1 MRDGFIR
8 KKVQKV
14 VSKTGIQIRFIRKK
28 VQKVVSKA
36 GAQIN
41 MAWSNSWIEKKYG
54 KKLVHDRTII
64 AAFVGTFTVVIS
76 CLWPLLVAED
86 DTYLAKTGTLTSIG
100 VGVLGVYIAV
110 WLINQK
116 RTKTIEGN
124 HYYKLL
130 ILIFVKGVFE
140 HIIVFNNEIQE
151 AIENKELSIERYRSI
166 KNAFMTSHYSKDGF
180 IISGNSNTF
189 VPDDIKIGIVFLLLH
204 IRNIITVSKL
214 NSPFIKPDDD
224 LAILQDSVFNS
235 KYFTAERDEY
245 LRKMLKDLQDMW
257 DKIRLDS

>member
-8 KKVQKV
+8 KKVQK
-14 VSKTGIQIRFIRKK
+14 I
-28 VQKVVSKA
+28 VSKA

-41 MAWSNSWIEKKYG
+41 MTWFNSWIEKKYG
-54 KKLVHDRTII
+54 KKLVHDRTVI
-64 AAFVGTFTVVIS
+64 AAFVGIFTVVIS
-76 CLWPLLVAED
+76 CLWSLLVAED
-86 DTYLAKTGTLTSIG
+86 DTYLAKTGTLASIG

-140 HIIVFNNEIQE
+140 HIIVFNNEIRE
-151 AIENKELSIERYRSI
+151 ARENKELSIERYRSI
-166 KNAFMTSHYSKDGF
+166 KNAFMSSHYYKDGF

-189 VPDDIKIGIVFLLLH
+189 VPDGIKIGIVFLLLH

-214 NSPFIKPDDD
+214 DSPFIKPDDD
-224 LAILQDSVFNS
+224 LVILQGNVFNS
-235 KYFTAERDEY
+235 KYFTAERDGR
-245 LRKMLKDLQDMW
+245 LQKRLKELQGLW

>member
-8 KKVQKV
+8 KKVQK
-14 VSKTGIQIRFIRKK
+14 I
-28 VQKVVSKA
+28 VSKA

-41 MAWSNSWIEKKYG
+41 MTWFNSWIEKKYG
-54 KKLVHDRTII
+54 KKLVHDRTVI
-64 AAFVGTFTVVIS
+64 AAFVGIFTVVIS
-76 CLWPLLVAED
+76 CLWSLLVAED
-86 DTYLAKTGTLTSIG
+86 DTYLAKTGTLASIG

-130 ILIFVKGVFE
+130 ILILVKGMFE
-140 HIIVFNNEIQE
+140 HIIVFNNEIRE
-151 AIENKELSIERYRSI
+151 ARENKELSIERYRSI
-166 KNAFMTSHYSKDGF
+166 KNAFMSSHYYKDGF

-189 VPDDIKIGIVFLLLH
+189 VPDGIKIGIVFLLLH

-214 NSPFIKPDDD
+214 DSPFIKPDDD
-224 LAILQDSVFNS
+224 LVILQGNVFNS
-235 KYFTAERDEY
+235 KYFTAERDRR
-245 LRKMLKDLQDMW
+245 LQKRLKELQGLW

>member
-8 KKVQKV
+8 KKVQK
-14 VSKTGIQIRFIRKK
+14 I
-28 VQKVVSKA
+28 VSKA

-41 MAWSNSWIEKKYG
+41 MAWFNSWIEKKYG
-54 KKLVHDRTII
+54 KKLVHDRTVI
-64 AAFVGTFTVVIS
+64 AAFVGIFTVVIS
-76 CLWPLLVAED
+76 CLWSLLVAED
-86 DTYLAKTGTLTSIG
+86 DTYLAKTGTLASIG

-130 ILIFVKGVFE
+130 ILILVKGMFG
-140 HIIVFNNEIQE
+140 HIIVFNNEIRE
-151 AIENKELSIERYRSI
+151 ARENKELSIERYRSI
-166 KNAFMTSHYSKDGF
+166 KNAFMSSHYYKDGF

-189 VPDDIKIGIVFLLLH
+189 VPDGIKIGIVFLLLH

-214 NSPFIKPDDD
+214 DSPFIKPDDD
-224 LAILQDSVFNS
+224 LVILQGNVFNS
-235 KYFTAERDEY
+235 KYFTAERDGR
-245 LRKMLKDLQDMW
+245 LQKRLKELQDMW